1 MKALIAVVMFLFGVF
16 VGVLVVPMFKEFS
29 TPFYA
34 EEEYSTPRI
43 KTLLNEFGIILPLEA
58 NDVNLFLSRNGET
71 KRLWVKFDCP
81 TEAKEDFIN
90 KLNSTHHGLFN
101 RIIETPKMIDGTP
114 IIWWTYSNSFQYI
127 EFRDMCVAYDELL
140 HNLYIYAV
148 SGDSEP
154 KASVE
159 REED

>member
-29 TPFYA
+29 TPYYA

-58 NDVNLFLSRNGET
+58 SDINLFLSRNGEE

-81 TEAKEDFIN
+81 LEAKDDFIN
-90 KLNSTHHGLFN
+90 KLNSTHSGLFN
-101 RIIETPKMIDGTP
+101 RIVESPKMIDGMP
-114 IIWWTYSNSFQYI
+114 IGWWTFSNSFQYI
-127 EFRDMCVAYDELL
+127 EFRDMCVAYDELM
-140 HNLYIYAV
+140 HRVYIYAV
-148 SGDSEP
+148 SGDSP
-154 KASVE
+154 SADPD
-159 REED
+159 EE